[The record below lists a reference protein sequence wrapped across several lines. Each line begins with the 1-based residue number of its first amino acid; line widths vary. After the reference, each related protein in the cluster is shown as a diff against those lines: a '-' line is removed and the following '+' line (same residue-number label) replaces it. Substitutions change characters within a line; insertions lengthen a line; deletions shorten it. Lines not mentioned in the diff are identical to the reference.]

1 MEHVVQ
7 FGICIDDER
16 IRAAIEK
23 SAEEKIMKELT
34 RQIMNHVF
42 DGGYYGQGA
51 KPSDP
56 LQQWCVK
63 YFDDFLAQNR
73 EVILDRAAERL
84 ADRMSR
90 TKAAKEMLAQAVHG
104 NKENANE

>member
-16 IRAAIEK
+16 IRRAIEK
-23 SAEEKIMKELT
+23 SAEDKVVADIT
-34 RQIMNHVF
+34 QQVMNRMF
-42 DGGYYGQGA
+42 DARYYGSDA
-51 KPSDP
+51 KSTDP
-56 LQQWCVK
+56 LKDWVFQQ
-63 YFDDFLAQNR
+63 FDNFLEQHR

>member
-7 FGICIDDER
+7 SGICIDDER

-23 SAEEKIMKELT
+23 SAEGKIMKELT
-34 RQIMNHVF
+34 RQVMNHVF
-42 DGGYYGQGA
+42 NGGYYGQDA
-51 KPSDP
+51 EPSDP

-63 YFDDFLAQNR
+63 HFDDFLDQNR

-84 ADRMSR
+84 ADRLLR
-90 TKAAKEMLAQAVHG
+90 TKAAKEMLTQAVHE

>member
-23 SAEEKIMKELT
+23 SAEEKVMKELI
-34 RQIMNHVF
+34 RQVMNHVF
-42 DGGYYGQGA
+42 DAGYYGSDA

-56 LQQWCVK
+56 MKEWCIK
-63 YFDDFLAQNR
+63 HFDDFLEQNR

-84 ADRMSR
+84 ADRLSR
-90 TKAAKEMLAQAVHG
+90 TKAAKEMLFQVIGASEEEPH
-104 NKENANE
+104 E

>member
-23 SAEEKIMKELT
+23 SAEGRIMKELT
-34 RQIMNHVF
+34 RQVTNHVF
-42 DGGYYGQGA
+42 DGGYYGQDA

-56 LQQWCVK
+56 LKEWCVK
-63 YFDDFLAQNR
+63 QFDDFLDQNR
-73 EVILDRAAERL
+73 DVILDRAAERL
-84 ADRMSR
+84 ADRLLR
-90 TKAAKEMLAQAVHG
+90 TKAAKEMLAQVVHE
-104 NKENANE
+104 NKENADE

>member
-7 FGICIDDER
+7 FGICVDDEK

-23 SAEEKIMKELT
+23 SAEEKIIKDLMQ
-34 RQIMNHVF
+34 QIMNHVF
-42 DGGYYGQGA
+42 DAGYYGSDA

-56 LQQWCVK
+56 LKEWCIK
-63 YFDDFLAQNR
+63 HFDSFLEQNR

-84 ADRMSR
+84 ADRLCR
-90 TKAAKEMLAQAVHG
+90 IKAAKEMAAQA
-104 NKENANE
+104 NKMQGEEA